1 MIQTNDVIEFF
12 DRLAPGWDADM
23 IRNEET
29 ITRILDNAQVSARQ
43 SVLDVACGTGVLIPD
58 YLARGAS
65 SVTAIDISPKMAEIA
80 REKYAQPEVTVLCGD
95 VETTDFGRRFDRIV
109 VYNAF
114 PHFPDPQR
122 LVEHL
127 AGLLEEGGVLT
138 IAHGRSRAEIDAHHH
153 GSAKHVSNGLMP
165 ADELARIFGEF
176 LEVTAVVEDDR
187 MYQVAGRAIPS
198 PSDTASN
205 G

>member
-1 MIQTNDVIEFF
+1 DVFTHRPVRTYFRDKQIHIS
-12 DRLAPGWDADM
+12 G
-23 IRNEET
+23 
-29 ITRILDNAQVSARQ
+29 
-43 SVLDVACGTGVLIPD
+43 DVAYAVRQYVDVTG
-58 YLARGAS
+58 
-65 SVTAIDISPKMAEIA
+65 
-80 REKYAQPEVTVLCGD
+80 
-95 VETTDFGRRFDRIV
+95 DRS
-109 VYNAF
+109 
-114 PHFPDPQR
+114 
-122 LVEHL
+122 
-127 AGLLEEGGVLT
+127 LLEEGGVLT
-138 IAHGRSRAEIDAHHH
+138 VAHGRSRAEIDAHHH